1 MLSITVLHGWLMVL
15 LWTSDRNMS
24 CNYTLAAFDVSFR
37 RRRAR
42 YGGDVFYGSL
52 FADVFPS
59 LQTISRRSAQLVMD
73 TPTRAL
79 TCRFLSDSWKKM
91 ICRARGCHGRSR
103 VPLTLSLP
111 PPSPRCRS
119 PAGRTSPSTRRYL
132 MCPSTPRRQEH
143 PRLHISLS
151 IPLIQSERHLHGK
164 NVRIKDSAKLSFRFI
179 IVYSEWHRDEKLV
192 PLNVLD
198 ILCT

>member
-1 MLSITVLHGWLMVL
+1 MVL

-24 CNYTLAAFDVSFR
+24 CNYALAAFDVSFR

-59 LQTISRRSAQLVMD
+59 PQTISRRSAQLVMD

-79 TCRFLSDSWKKM
+79 TCRFLSDSWKKR

-111 PPSPRCRS
+111 PPSPHCHS
-119 PAGRTSPSTRRYL
+119 PAGRTSPSTHRYL
-132 MCPSTPRRQEH
+132 MSLSTPRRQEH
-143 PRLHISLS
+143 LRLRISLS
-151 IPLIQSERHLHGK
+151 IPLIQSERHLQ

-192 PLNVLD
+192 PLNVLYV
-198 ILCT
+198 LCT